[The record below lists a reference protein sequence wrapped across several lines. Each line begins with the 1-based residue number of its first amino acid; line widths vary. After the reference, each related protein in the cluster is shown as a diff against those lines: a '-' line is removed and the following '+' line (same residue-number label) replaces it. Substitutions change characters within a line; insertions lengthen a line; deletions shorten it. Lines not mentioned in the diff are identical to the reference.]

1 MLAGD
6 YQDPKFKET
15 CPEAMMVTKTKV
27 MNKQKPKKS
36 VVHTLS

>member
-6 YQDPKFKET
+6 YQDPKFEET

-27 MNKQKPKKS
+27 MNKPKKS
-36 VVHTLS
+36 VVHTPS